1 MFLNQLKNA
10 EEAKQHNEATG
21 HANFEESTEAVS
33 VLSQMLSCLSHA
45 ATNLLIFSLPQVLQ
59 LVCKTCGKPCR
70 SETEKQLHM
79 KRNPGHNE
87 FVDQTAIAAGPVD
100 YTIEKDDHMDLDE
113 DTKRAIAAATG
124 KDLDAIAKAAADAA
138 PKEDGPKERVT
149 EKVNKELMTQ
159 LIDMGFPDVRAEK
172 GLWLTGNESLENAIN
187 WLAEHS
193 EDADIDIPL
202 EIDPASAKVE
212 SIMYFYIAR
221 FSCIF

>member
-1 MFLNQLKNA
+1 MPRRPNSTTKQQGMLILKRALKRSVYFLKCFLFVPCSYKSP
-10 EEAKQHNEATG
+10 HL
-21 HANFEESTEAVS
+21 FIS
-33 VLSQMLSCLSHA
+33 
-45 ATNLLIFSLPQVLQ
+45 QVLQ

-87 FVDQTAIAAGPVD
+87 FVDQTAVAAGPVD

-124 KDLDAIAKAAADAA
+124 KDPDAIAKAAADAA

-221 FSCIF
+221 FSYIF

>member
-1 MFLNQLKNA
+1 M
-10 EEAKQHNEATG
+10 
-21 HANFEESTEAVS
+21 
-33 VLSQMLSCLSHA
+33 
-45 ATNLLIFSLPQVLQ
+45 
-59 LVCKTCGKPCR
+59 CKTCGKPCR

-87 FVDQTAIAAGPVD
+87 FVDQTAVAAGPVD

-124 KDLDAIAKAAADAA
+124 KDPDAIAKAAADAA

-221 FSCIF
+221 FSYIF